1 LISTFL
7 RRTPRF
13 AIPLVWGAGI
23 IAALYSLQHYNSLPA
38 GTVFCKVHESRLY
51 HPTSSPSPSL
61 VMYVHPFCPC
71 TRASF
76 QELTKIVDRARG
88 DGKEPAV
95 KIVVVVAPGMPD
107 GWRDGPNVRAAHQ
120 FQGAEVQY
128 DLDAH
133 LARAQS
139 VTTSGHVVMFDS
151 PARLGFRGGIT
162 RSRGHA
168 GDNDGTR
175 AITEILNGRKP
186 SIAYT
191 PVFGCPLY
199 EAEACLSV
207 EECAAATA
215 TESDAGR
222 SVATAKPQANVP
234 AGAASRHADGANA
247 LPRSHAPHAPLP
259 AAPN

>member
-1 LISTFL
+1 LISTFV
-7 RRTPRF
+7 RRTPRI
-13 AIPLVWGAGI
+13 AVPLIWGAGI
-23 IAALYSLQHYNSLPA
+23 ITALYSLQHYNSLPA

-76 QELTKIVDRARG
+76 QELTKIVDRARA

-95 KIVVVVAPGMPD
+95 KIVVVVAPGMPE

-120 FQGAEVQY
+120 FQGAEVYY

-133 LARAQS
+133 LAHAQS

-175 AITEILNGRKP
+175 AITDILNGRKP
-186 SIAYT
+186 EVSAM
-191 PVFGCPLY
+191 PVYGCPLFD
-199 EAEACLSV
+199 AEACASS
-207 EECAAATA
+207 EECSA
-215 TESDAGR
+215 
-222 SVATAKPQANVP
+222 P
-234 AGAASRHADGANA
+234 GAAKSV
-247 LPRSHAPHAPLP
+247 SQ
-259 AAPN
+259 